1 MDCTYGRGG
10 HSGAILQRLGGEG
23 SLLALDRDPEA
34 ARHARATIGSDARV
48 SVFHCAF
55 SDLPGSANEL
65 DGALLDL
72 GVSLDQMRDR
82 SRGFSFDSDALVDMR
97 MDPGVGQSAAEWL
110 AKVKVAEL
118 EEALREYGEERHA
131 GRIARAIVAA
141 RPEGGWRAGALASCI
156 ARAAPGR
163 RGRAHPATR
172 SFQAIR
178 IKINDELSEL
188 KSVLAA
194 MSAIVAACGRV
205 VVISFHSLEDRIVKH
220 FFKSAPEFRVI
231 GSLVRPGD
239 AEIEANPR
247 ARSARMRVAERCA

>member
-10 HSGAILQRLGGEG
+10 HSRAILQQLGGEG
-23 SLLALDRDPEA
+23 RLLALDRDPEA
-34 ARHARATIGSDARV
+34 VQHANATIGSDARV
-48 SVFHCAF
+48 SVAHCAF
-55 SDLPGSANEL
+55 SEFPEFAKEL
-65 DGALLDL
+65 DGVLLDI

-97 MDPGVGQSAAEWL
+97 MDTSSGQSAAAWL
-110 AKVKVAEL
+110 GKVRVAEL
-118 EEALREYGEERHA
+118 EEVLREYGEERHA

-141 RPEGGWRAGALASCI
+141 RPGDGWRAGALASCI

-163 RGRAHPATR
+163 RGRTHPATR

-178 IKINDELSEL
+178 IRVNDELSEL
-188 KSVLAA
+188 KSALAA
-194 MSAIVAACGRV
+194 MSAVMAACGRV

-220 FFKSAPEFRVI
+220 FFNGAPEFRTI
-231 GSLVRPGD
+231 GSLVRPGS

-247 ARSARMRVAERCA
+247 ARSARMRVVERCA